1 MGYSTDLGTVGLV
14 EELQLVLCLPRNRA
28 VELQLAADV
37 VNMLTRLVLHKFGEY
52 LYRVFTNYSGCLPII
67 QGVYKGLQGIL

>member
-14 EELQLVLCLPRNRA
+14 EELQLVLCLPRNRG

-52 LYRVFTNYSGCLPII
+52 LKGII
-67 QGVYKGLQGIL
+67 